1 MGLSLPITAEEEAN
15 QGGCGK
21 RCLIVSPHFPPST
34 LAGVH
39 RARHLAKHLPAHGWR
54 PTVLCVDPRHHIEK
68 LDPDLAR
75 LVPSGVQI
83 VRTGAI
89 PVRLTHPFG
98 IAGDIGLR
106 GYFHL
111 RAAVAKE
118 MTRRRA
124 DAILITGSPYYPMLM
139 AGWIRR
145 RWNVPVVLDFQDP
158 WVSHAGADAP
168 RWSKAGISH
177 RLAVVLEPHAVR
189 NASFITSVSKR
200 QNDEMAGRYPWLDRT
215 RMADIPIGGDPE
227 DFDALRR
234 VTAHDQFETHR
245 VTFSYVGTALPR
257 SNSLVRA
264 LFRGLSK
271 LRVENPGMAERLH
284 LRFVGTS
291 SQPNDST
298 VFRVRP
304 LAESE
309 GVADLMTE
317 EPTRVP
323 FLDAL
328 RILAT
333 TDVVVMIGSD
343 EPHYT
348 ASKIYPGLMSGRP
361 YLSIFHRM
369 SSSHEILTRAGGGL
383 ALTFETANELEALVP
398 TIAEGLER
406 LVSNPGAFGQAN
418 PAAYAPFT
426 AHAVAGQFADVFERA
441 AQQHHSIG

>member
-1 MGLSLPITAEEEAN
+1 MGVSPSMTGQPIDRDGSE
-15 QGGCGK
+15 K

-75 LVPSGVQI
+75 LVPSDVQI

-89 PVRLTHPFG
+89 LVRLTRPFG
-98 IAGDIGLR
+98 VAGDIGIR

-111 RAAVAKE
+111 RAAVTKE
-118 MTRRRA
+118 MQRMPA
-124 DAILITGSPYYPMLM
+124 DAVLITGSPYYPMLM
-139 AGWIRR
+139 AGWIQR

-158 WVSHAGADAP
+158 WVSHVGADEP
-168 RWSKAGISH
+168 PWSKAGISH
-177 RLAVVLEPHAVR
+177 RLAVTLEPRAVR
-189 NASFITSVSKR
+189 NAAFITSVSKR
-200 QNDEMAGRYPWLDRT
+200 QNDEMAARYPWLDGT
-215 RMADIPIGGDPE
+215 RMADIPIGGDPD

-234 VTAHDQFETHR
+234 VMPHDQSESHR

-271 LRVENPGMAERLH
+271 LRAQNPNLVERLH

-291 SQPNDST
+291 NQPNDST
-298 VFRVRP
+298 TFRVRP

-309 GVADLMTE
+309 GVADLVTE
-317 EPTRVP
+317 EPERVP

-328 RILAT
+328 RALAT
-333 TDVVVMIGSD
+333 TDVVLMIGSD

-348 ASKIYPGLMSGRP
+348 ASKIYPALMSGRP
-361 YLSIFHRM
+361 YLSLFHRM
-369 SSSHEILTRAGGGL
+369 SSSHEILTQAGGGL
-383 ALTFETANELEALVP
+383 ALAFETADELEALVP

-406 LVSNPGAFGQAN
+406 LVLNPGAFGQVN

>member
-1 MGLSLPITAEEEAN
+1 MELNLSIAAEEAN
-15 QGGCGK
+15 QDERGK

-39 RARHLAKHLPAHGWR
+39 RARHLAKHLPSHGWR
-54 PTVLCVDPRHHIEK
+54 PTVLCVDPQHHIEK
-68 LDPDLAR
+68 LDPELAR
-75 LVPSGVQI
+75 LVPSDVQI

-89 PVRLTHPFG
+89 PVRLTRPFG

-111 RAAVAKE
+111 RAAVARE
-118 MTRRRA
+118 MRRMA
-124 DAILITGSPYYPMLM
+124 TDAILITGSPYYPMLL

-158 WVSHAGADAP
+158 WVSRVRSEAP
-168 RWSKAGISH
+168 LRSKAGCSH
-177 RLAVVLEPHAVR
+177 RLAIGLEPQAVR
-189 NASFITSVSKR
+189 NAAFITSVSRR
-200 QNDEMAGRYPWLDRT
+200 QNDEMAARYPWLDRNC
-215 RMADIPIGGDPE
+215 MADIPIGGDPE
-227 DFDALRR
+227 DFEALRG
-234 VTAHDQFETHR
+234 TAAYDQLETHR

-257 SNSLVRA
+257 SGSLVRA
-264 LFRGLSK
+264 LFRGLFK
-271 LRVENPGMAERLH
+271 LRVQNPNLVERIR

-291 SQPNDST
+291 NQPNDSST
-298 VFRVRP
+298 FRIRP

-309 GVADLMTE
+309 GVADLVTE
-317 EPTRVP
+317 EPARVP

-328 RILAT
+328 RVLAT
-333 TDVVVMIGSD
+333 TDVVMMIGSD

-369 SSSHEILTRAGGGL
+369 SSSHEILTNAGGGL
-383 ALTFETANELEALVP
+383 ALAFETTNELETSVL
-398 TIAEGLER
+398 TIAEGLEH
-406 LVSNPGAFGQAN
+406 LALNPGAFGQAN

-426 AHAVAGQFADVFERA
+426 AHAVAGRFAEVFERA
-441 AQQHHSIG
+441 TQRHHSIG

>member
-1 MGLSLPITAEEEAN
+1 MGVNPSVPGQTIGRHGSER
-15 QGGCGK
+15 

-39 RARHLAKHLPAHGWR
+39 RARHLAKYLPAHGWR

-68 LDPDLAR
+68 LDPELAR
-75 LVPSGVQI
+75 LVPSDVRI

-89 PVRLTHPFG
+89 PVRLTRPFG

-118 MTRRRA
+118 MTRKVA
-124 DAILITGSPYYPMLM
+124 DAVLITGSPYYPMLM

-158 WVSHAGADAP
+158 WVSHAGANAP

-177 RLAVVLEPHAVR
+177 RLAVALEPHAVR

-200 QNDEMAGRYPWLDRT
+200 QNEEMAARYPWLDRT

-227 DFDALRR
+227 DFDALRQ
-234 VTAHDQFETHR
+234 VKTHDQTESHR

-257 SNSLVRA
+257 SNTLVRA
-264 LFRGLSK
+264 LFRALSK
-271 LRVENPGMAERLH
+271 LRALNPNLVERLH

-291 SQPNDST
+291 NQPNDST
-298 VFRVRP
+298 TFRVRP
-304 LAESE
+304 MAESE
-309 GVADLMTE
+309 GVADLVTE
-317 EPTRVP
+317 EPARVP

-328 RILAT
+328 RVLAT
-333 TDVVVMIGSD
+333 TDVVLMIGSD

-348 ASKIYPGLMSGRP
+348 ASKIYPALMSGRP

-383 ALTFETANELEALVP
+383 ALGFETAGELEALVP

-406 LVSNPGAFGQAN
+406 LASNPGAFGQIN

>member
-1 MGLSLPITAEEEAN
+1 MGLSLPIAAEGAN
-15 QGGCGK
+15 QDDCEK

-68 LDPDLAR
+68 LDPELAR
-75 LVPSGVQI
+75 LVPSDVQI

-89 PVRLTHPFG
+89 PVRLTRPFG
-98 IAGDIGLR
+98 VAGDIGLR

-111 RAAVAKE
+111 RAAIARE
-118 MTRRRA
+118 MTRMRA

-158 WVSHAGADAP
+158 WVSHVHAETP
-168 RWSKAGISH
+168 LRSKAGCSH
-177 RLAVVLEPHAVR
+177 RLAVGLEPRAVR

-200 QNDEMAGRYPWLDRT
+200 QNDEMAARYPWLDRNC
-215 RMADIPIGGDPE
+215 MADIPIGGDPE
-227 DFDALRR
+227 DFDALRS
-234 VTAHDQFETHR
+234 TAAHDLPDTHR

-257 SNSLVRA
+257 SSTLVRA
-264 LFRGLSK
+264 LFRGLFK
-271 LRVENPGMAERLH
+271 LRVQNPNLVKRLH

-291 SQPNDST
+291 NQPNDSST
-298 VFRVRP
+298 FRIRP

-309 GVADLMTE
+309 GVADLVTE
-317 EPTRVP
+317 EPARVP

-328 RILAT
+328 RVLAT
-333 TDVVVMIGSD
+333 TDVVLMIGSD

-361 YLSIFHRM
+361 YFSIFHRM
-369 SSSHEILTRAGGGL
+369 SSSHEILTNAGGGL
-383 ALTFETANELEALVP
+383 ALAFETANELETLVP

-406 LVSNPGAFGQAN
+406 LATNPGAFGKVN

-426 AHAVAGQFADVFERA
+426 ACAVAGQFADVFERA
-441 AQQHHSIG
+441 TQRHHSIG

>member
-1 MGLSLPITAEEEAN
+1 MRVSLSIAAEEAN
-15 QGGCGK
+15 QKGSGK
-21 RCLIVSPHFPPST
+21 RCLILSPHFPPST

-39 RARHLAKHLPAHGWR
+39 RARHLAKHLPAHGWQ
-54 PTVLCVDPRHHIEK
+54 PTVLCVDPQHHIEK
-68 LDPDLAR
+68 LDPELAR
-75 LVPSGVQI
+75 LVPSDAQI
-83 VRTGAI
+83 VRTGAM
-89 PVRLTHPFG
+89 PVRLTRPFG

-111 RAAVAKE
+111 RAAVARE
-118 MTRRRA
+118 MTRKVA

-158 WVSHAGADAP
+158 WVSHVGAEAP
-168 RWSKAGISH
+168 LRSKAGISH
-177 RLAVVLEPHAVR
+177 RLAVGLEPRAVR
-189 NASFITSVSKR
+189 HAAFITSVSKR
-200 QNDEMAGRYPWLDRT
+200 QNDEMAERYPWLDRT

-234 VTAHDQFETHR
+234 VMPSARPDSHR

-257 SNSLVRA
+257 SNSLVRT

-271 LRVENPGMAERLH
+271 LRADKPKLAERLH

-291 SQPNDST
+291 NQPNDST
-298 VFRVRP
+298 TFRVRP

-309 GVADLMTE
+309 GISDLVTE
-317 EPTRVP
+317 EPARVP

-328 RILAT
+328 RVLAT
-333 TDVVVMIGSD
+333 TDVVLMIGSD

-361 YLSIFHRM
+361 FLSVFHRM
-369 SSSHEILTRAGGGL
+369 SSSHEILTHAGGGL
-383 ALTFETANELEALVP
+383 ALSFETADELEALVP
-398 TIAEGLER
+398 AIAEGLER
-406 LVSNPGAFGQAN
+406 LISNPGAFGEVN

-441 AQQHHSIG
+441 AQQRHSIG

>member
-1 MGLSLPITAEEEAN
+1 MSIAAAELN
-15 QGGCGK
+15 QDGRGK

-39 RARHLAKHLPAHGWR
+39 RARHLAKHLPAHGWQA
-54 PTVLCVDPRHHIEK
+54 TVLCVDPQHHIEK
-68 LDPDLAR
+68 LDPGLAG
-75 LVPSGVQI
+75 LVPSDIQI

-89 PVRLTHPFG
+89 PVHFTRPFG

-111 RAAVAKE
+111 RAAVARE
-118 MTRRRA
+118 ITRMRV
-124 DAILITGSPYYPMLM
+124 DAVLITGSPYYPMLM

-158 WVSHAGADAP
+158 WVSHVAAEAP
-168 RWSKAGISH
+168 LRSKVGISH
-177 RLAVVLEPHAVR
+177 CLAVGLEPQAVR
-189 NASFITSVSKR
+189 NAAFITSVSER
-200 QNDEMAGRYPWLDRT
+200 QNDEMAARYPWLDRT
-215 RMADIPIGGDPE
+215 CMADIPIGGDPD

-234 VTAHDQFETHR
+234 VMPSDQPESHR

-257 SNSLVRA
+257 SNYLVRA

-271 LRVENPGMAERLH
+271 LRSQNPNLVERLH

-291 SQPNDST
+291 NQPNDSKT
-298 VFRVRP
+298 FRIRP

-309 GVADLMTE
+309 GVSDLVTE
-317 EPTRVP
+317 EPARVP

-328 RILAT
+328 RVLAT
-333 TDVVVMIGSD
+333 TDVVLMIGSD

-361 YLSIFHRM
+361 FLSIFHRM

-383 ALTFETANELEALVP
+383 ALAFGTADELDALVP
-398 TIAEGLER
+398 AIAEGLER

-426 AHAVAGQFADVFERA
+426 AHAVAGEFADVFERA
-441 AQQHHSIG
+441 TQRCNSIG